1 MPPKYLWSQDRDE
14 VVVSVVAPAGVRA
27 RDVTVRCTATDI
39 FVAVD
44 GGGGVATAAAEES
57 NAEDENASRETT
69 RREEKTSSSSTAT
82 TRVLLSDA
90 WAHPIDPEPRDEDE
104 DEERR
109 GGGLNEEDDRFGDW
123 EVCDYEPLELGGRRV
138 VRVTVRKRGLGALT
152 HWWKKAT
159 ADCDE
164 IDPGA
169 IRDRKPGR
177 ASEAARV
184 WEEATE
190 AFKRRVREREPIVV
204 PDDRD
209 PEGEAEAEAEAE
221 KKTGT
226 GTEPAK
232 EGGRG
237 GGEGGDDDAR
247 RVACFERF

>member
-1 MPPKYLWSQDRDE
+1 

-27 RDVTVRCTATDI
+27 RDVTVRCTSTDI

-44 GGGGVATAAAEES
+44 GGGGGFAAFDAAEDS
-57 NAEDENASRETT
+57 NAEDS
-69 RREEKTSSSSTAT
+69 KDST

-109 GGGLNEEDDRFGDW
+109 GGGALNEEDDRFGDW
-123 EVCDYEPLELGGRRV
+123 EVCDYEPVELGGRRV
-138 VRVTVRKRGLGALT
+138 VRVTARKRGLGALT

-159 ADCDE
+159 VDCDE

-190 AFKRRVREREPIVV
+190 AFKRRVREREPIEV
-204 PDDRD
+204 PDYGD
-209 PEGEAEAEAEAE
+209 PEGEAEAEAE

-226 GTEPAK
+226 EAETAE
-232 EGGRG
+232 EGGVVV
-237 GGEGGDDDAR
+237 GEGGDDDAR

>member
-1 MPPKYLWSQDRDE
+1 M
-14 VVVSVVAPAGVRA
+14 VVSVVVPAGVRA

-44 GGGGVATAAAEES
+44 GGGGVATTAAAEDS
-57 NAEDENASRETT
+57 NAEDEKAQETT
-69 RREEKTSSSSTAT
+69 RCEKKTSSSSTAT

-138 VRVTVRKRGLGALT
+138 VRVTVRKRGLGMLT

-190 AFKRRVREREPIVV
+190 AFKRRVREREPIEV

-226 GTEPAK
+226 GTETAE
-232 EGGRG
+232 EGD
-237 GGEGGDDDAR
+237 E
-247 RVACFERF
+247 E

>member
-1 MPPKYLWSQDRDE
+1 M
-14 VVVSVVAPAGVRA
+14 VVSVVAPAGVRA

-44 GGGGVATAAAEES
+44 GGGGVATTAAAEDS
-57 NAEDENASRETT
+57 NAEDEKAQETT
-69 RREEKTSSSSTAT
+69 RCEKKTSSSSTAT

-138 VRVTVRKRGLGALT
+138 VRVTVRKRGLGMLT

-190 AFKRRVREREPIVV
+190 AFKRRVREREPIEV

-226 GTEPAK
+226 GTETAE
-232 EGGRG
+232 EGGRVV
-237 GGEGGDDDAR
+237 GEGGDVDAR